1 MDILASVPSC
11 FSDESGL
18 IGRTDFVQHE
28 IDTGTSLPVHSAPY
42 RVSAAER
49 KVIAEQVS
57 EMEAAGVV
65 RPSVSPWSSPVV
77 LTKRS
82 DGRLR
87 FCVDYRRL
95 NDKTSKD
102 VYPLPRMD
110 DVLERLGGAKV
121 FTTLDLA
128 NGYWQVPIA
137 ERDQPKTAFVTPD
150 GLYEFRRMP
159 FGLCNAPATFQRL
172 VNRAL
177 TGLKW
182 TACLVYL
189 DDILVYGRDLSEHN
203 MRLRLV
209 LKALGEAGLTLNLK
223 KCLFAADSVKY
234 LGHLVTAEGLSPNPE
249 KVQDIVNFPI
259 PKTISQLR
267 GFLGLASFY
276 RRFVPSF
283 ANISRPLVNLL
294 KKGADLEWE
303 LEEQAAFDTL
313 KRKLS
318 EPPVLIH
325 FQEDSPIEVHI
336 DASGLGLGAVLC
348 QKFQGAIHPVT
359 FISRHLTDTESRYH
373 ANELECLAL
382 IWALEKLHSYVYGRP
397 HFTMFSNSSALVWLK
412 SKKEVKGKLA
422 RWVLFLADD
431 NFDLIHVKGKRNI
444 VPNVLSRNPHG
455 LPEET
460 DLLKDCP
467 FPSCLF
473 ISEREKLEEIR
484 LNQRCDS
491 KMSSLINQLENP
503 VHMTKR
509 LFIFG

>member
-1 MDILASVPSC
+1 MFAPILNVSDSTIIFQKGDPFFARVCESFRTVSSIPDKEKVIGACETIDSCHPSSVTNFKLRERLGEGVKFGSQLGECDWDEVLDILASVPSC
-11 FSDESGL
+11 FSDESGS
-18 IGRTDFVQHE
+18 IGRTDLVQHE
-28 IDTGTSLPVHSAPY
+28 IDTGTTLPVHSAPY
-42 RVSAAER
+42 RVLAAER
-49 KVIAEQVS
+49 KVIAAQV
-57 EMEAAGVV
+57 EKMEAAGVV

-95 NDKTSKD
+95 NDKTRKD
-102 VYPLPRMD
+102 LYPLPRMD

-150 GLYEFRRMP
+150 VLYEFRRMP
-159 FGLCNAPATFQRL
+159 FGLCNAPVTFQRL
-172 VNRAL
+172 VDRAL
-177 TGLKW
+177 AGLNW

-189 DDILVYGRDLSEHN
+189 DDILVYGRNLPEHN

-209 LKALGEAGLTLNLK
+209 LQALGEAGLTLNVK

-397 HFTMFSNSSALVWLK
+397 HFTVFSDSSAPVWLK
-412 SKKEVKGKLA
+412 SKKEVKDGWKE
-422 RWVLFLADD
+422 
-431 NFDLIHVKGKRNI
+431 
-444 VPNVLSRNPHG
+444 S
-455 LPEET
+455 
-460 DLLKDCP
+460 
-467 FPSCLF
+467 
-473 ISEREKLEEIR
+473 
-484 LNQRCDS
+484 
-491 KMSSLINQLENP
+491 
-503 VHMTKR
+503 
-509 LFIFG
+509 